1 MQEKCRKI
9 PAVFPPNLLHRKRYT
24 HPYWGI
30 TVGYFCTFKFTSQ
43 WKKKSKSN
51 RNQASPVYSLIWR
64 RTNFQ
69 IRLDFKS
76 QHNYR
81 HSLIDNKQ
89 LSPQQ
94 RPCNKKTGCSRGMG
108 RRRRNKKCSEW
119 CFCVGRTAVSH
130 ALSIFIGAFVYAKT
144 RGAHKVK
151 PASKPRLY
159 FYIQ

>member
-30 TVGYFCTFKFTSQ
+30 TVGYVCTFKFTPQ

-94 RPCNKKTGCSRGMG
+94 RPCNKKRAVREAWGGEGGIRS
-108 RRRRNKKCSEW
+108 
-119 CFCVGRTAVSH
+119 AVSD
-130 ALSIFIGAFVYAKT
+130 ASVLDARRSVT
-144 RGAHKVK
+144 RYPFSLELLCTPK
-151 PASKPRLY
+151 PEAR
-159 FYIQ
+159 IR